1 MRSRRNLCAACCFG
15 ALLSTAIG
23 AARAAP
29 EPIGAAAPGDD
40 FLSVLWRRAQ
50 ESLNEASAALEPP
63 LVPPTPVKVKWR
75 ARRVSSVDLG
85 APLLA
90 VAAGDVDGDGRA
102 ELVALTTSEV
112 VLLEVAGKRKLKVVS
127 RAQLPDE
134 PPTIRPRDPVGTVVV
149 VDLDGDGSREILARS
164 SESKEGGTYAWRKD
178 ELREIGRFEGF
189 PLGGGAFAGLEPGRN
204 YFVASR
210 ARWAS
215 EAPPGMPAQFYS
227 AERRDDLV
235 DPAGRTQWAVGFVTP
250 DGELAIQLHTRCR
263 ASDGDACPG
272 RAVDVTVPAVGVA
285 FEVADVN
292 RDGYPEAIVSA
303 NGPPGDPDRAT
314 VLTLR
319 GGRPEKLYRRS
330 FNGGVVGLAAADF
343 DGNGDLEVIA
353 AVRLLGSHRVDVWT
367 LN

>member
-1 MRSRRNLCAACCFG
+1 MRSRRNLCAACCG
-15 ALLSTAIG
+15 ALLSTTFG
-23 AARAAP
+23 AAYARQ
-29 EPIGAAAPGDD
+29 EPAGAAASGDG

-75 ARRVSSVDLG
+75 ARRVSSVDLA

-90 VAAGDVDGDGRA
+90 VAAGDLDGDNRA
-102 ELVALTTSEV
+102 ELVALTTREV
-112 VLLEVAGKRKLKVVS
+112 VLLRVEGKRKLVVVS
-127 RAQLPDE
+127 RAELPDD
-134 PPTIRPRDPVGTVVV
+134 PPAIRPRDPVGTVVV
-149 VDLDGDGSREILARS
+149 VDLDGDGVREVLARS
-164 SESKEGGTYAWRKD
+164 SESKEGGAYAWRKS

-189 PLGGGAFAGLEPGRN
+189 PLGGGVFADLEPGRN
-204 YFVASR
+204 YFVSSR
-210 ARWAS
+210 ARWSS
-215 EAPPGMPAQFYS
+215 EAPPGMPEQFYS

-235 DPAGRTQWAVGFVTP
+235 DPAGRIQWVMGFVTP
-250 DGELAIQLHTRCR
+250 DGELATRLHTRCR

-272 RAVDVTVPAVGVA
+272 QSSDVTIPDVGVA

-303 NGPPGDPDRAT
+303 NGPPGDPDRVT
-314 VLTLR
+314 VFTMR

-330 FNGGVVGLAAADF
+330 FGGGVVGLAAADF
-343 DGNGDLEVIA
+343 DGNGDLEVFA